1 MNYIVFIFEST
12 HQVLKVEKILKENNI
27 KYDIIPTPKEF
38 SSDCGMS
45 IRIADSSED
54 KNKIRLL
61 LLNNQIAFQEYKKN
75 A

>member
-1 MNYIVFIFEST
+1 MNYTVFIFEST

-54 KNKIRLL
+54 KNKISLL

>member
-1 MNYIVFIFEST
+1 MNYTVFIFEST